1 MKYENGKYDL
11 VLFKI
16 KKPKASKKIDFFNKN
31 LTNRMLTLALE
42 YWRTDSEMLQ
52 YVG

>member
-16 KKPKASKKIDFFNKN
+16 KKFKVLKKIDFFNKN
-31 LTNRMLTLALE
+31 LINRMLILVLE
-42 YWRTDSEMLQ
+42 YWRIDSEML
-52 YVG
+52 